1 MRKRKEQK
9 MKKMLKTG
17 AIQVIIMVGY
27 DGVTAIESMKCP

>member
-1 MRKRKEQK
+1 MRKRKEQ
-9 MKKMLKTG
+9 KMLKTG